1 MSDRKQLIEKK
12 FKTPY
17 KTRVNTG
24 STKDVDLSSRTVSGM
39 FNSYF
44 FIDSDQDMLLPG
56 AASKSISERGAG
68 SKKGNKIKHLK
79 DHEWSDVIAR
89 IDVLDEREVDFN
101 GQKLTGIYHE
111 SFYPESNDSNDQ
123 LIKIQE
129 GLIDD
134 RSIGFRYMDL
144 AFAEKESNIESER
157 QTWDQFYPLAL
168 NPEKADNAGFFWAV
182 KEIKLF
188 EGSDVAFGAN
198 ELTPMLGMKSDVDKA
213 IVINKL
219 YTKLDAMTALFKN
232 GNLTD
237 EGFHTLEM
245 ESLQIKSYI
254 ASIVNSEPSVKDT
267 LIEGRDDPDTHKK
280 PDDAKT
286 FLQYLK

>member
-1 MSDRKQLIEKK
+1 MSDRKQLFEKK
-12 FKTPY
+12 FKNPY
-17 KTRVNTG
+17 KTRVNSS
-24 STKDVDLSSRTVSGM
+24 STKDVDLESRTVSGM

-44 FIDSDQDMLLPG
+44 FIDSDEDMLLPG
-56 AASKSISERGAG
+56 AAAKSINERGAG

-79 DHEWSDVIAR
+79 DHEWGSVIAR
-89 IDVLDEREVDFN
+89 LDVLDEREVDFE
-101 GQKLTGIYHE
+101 GKKLTGIYHE

-144 AFAEKESNIESER
+144 AFAEKDSTLESER

-168 NPEKADNAGFFWAV
+168 NPEKADRAGFFWAV

-198 ELTPMLGMKSDVDKA
+198 ELTPMLGMKSEAEKVT
-213 IVINKL
+213 IVSKL
-219 YTKLDAMTALFKN
+219 CAKLDTMTALFKN

-237 EGFHTLEM
+237 EGFHVLEM

-267 LIEGRDDPDTHKK
+267 LNEGRNDPDTHKK
-280 PDDAKT
+280 KDDAKT
-286 FLQYLK
+286 FLQYLT